1 MFVDGPDTNEGNI
14 TCKPGGTFIGPRNA
28 TIVVSGKHGKSVI
41 RRDDEAYSVNSKG
54 EMFVYHTLPELT
66 SVTPNVGGLE
76 GGTHLKIKGN
86 SFDSYEGMTE
96 VTIGNTKC
104 DIVEIS
110 NEELTCSTPVSE

>member
-1 MFVDGPDTNEGNI
+1 MSLEDLDEDEGFI

-66 SVTPNVGGLE
+66 EVSPNVGGAE
-76 GGTHLKIKGN
+76 GGTYLKIKGN
-86 SFDSYEGMTE
+86 SFDSYDGMTE
-96 VTIGNTKC
+96 VTIGNAKC
-104 DIVEIS
+104 DIVKITKDECQIFI
-110 NEELTCSTPVSE
+110 NI